1 MVPGVF
7 WEVLE
12 HKPYRYVV
20 LRSSWRT
27 KHLGLFS
34 KQGFNLWLRLHSNS
48 QQSCFTSQDFRC
60 ELSHS
65 VPN

>member
-1 MVPGVF
+1 MVPGVC

-20 LRSSWRT
+20 LRT

-34 KQGFNLWLRLHSNS
+34 KQGFNLWLRLASNS
-48 QQSCFTSQDFRC
+48 QQSCFTSQDYRC
-60 ELSHS
+60 ELHIQF
-65 VPN
+65 